1 MKTVDSIKT
10 VYREKNISFYLSI
23 AGSLFMGTV
32 HLISTV
38 KQFSWLT
45 FNYCLFS
52 YILVLIK
59 VLLVY
64 LDRSN
69 NKRRL
74 YLAGAL
80 ALCVLVVPM
89 TVAMVKTIIEKDALV
104 YFFYW
109 MIYLYA
115 TYGTVKFVLAVRSRH
130 KAHKSGDAC
139 GGVLSWISLVTA
151 AYTIQMMEF
160 ALIATFDKD
169 RSDSMTM
176 MQFFTHG
183 AVIIFTV
190 FVIVYLLVKAT
201 TNPVKRMPQNKCF

>member
-1 MKTVDSIKT
+1 MKTVESIKT
-10 VYREKNISFYLSI
+10 VYREKNISFYVSI
-23 AGSLFMGTV
+23 AGPLFMGTV

-59 VLLVY
+59 VLLAY

-80 ALCVLVVPM
+80 SLCVLAVPM
-89 TVAMVKTIIEKDALV
+89 TVAMVKTIMEKDAPV

-115 TYGTVKFVLAVRSRH
+115 TYGTVKFILAVRSRH
-130 KAHKSGDAC
+130 RARKSGDVY

-169 RSDSMTM
+169 RSDSMTT

-183 AVIIFTV
+183 AVIIFTL
-190 FVIVYLLVKAT
+190 FVIVYLLMKFAKG
-201 TNPVKRMPQNKCF
+201 NNIKR

>member
-1 MKTVDSIKT
+1 MKTVENLKT
-10 VYREKNISFYLSI
+10 IYREKNISFYVST
-23 AGSLFMGTV
+23 AGPLFMGTV

-59 VLLVY
+59 ALLAY
-64 LDRSN
+64 LDRSD
-69 NKRRL
+69 NKQRL

-80 ALCVLVVPM
+80 SLCVLAVPM
-89 TVAMVKTIIEKDALV
+89 TVSMVKTIMEKDAPV

-115 TYGTVKFVLAVRSRH
+115 TYGTVKFILSVRSRH
-130 KAHKSGDAC
+130 KARKSGDVHQ
-139 GGVLSWISLVTA
+139 GVLSWLSLVTA

-160 ALIATFDKD
+160 ALIATFDKE
-169 RSDSMTM
+169 RSYSMLL
-176 MQFFTHG
+176 MQYFTHG
-183 AVIIFTV
+183 AVIIFTL
-190 FVIVYLLVKAT
+190 FVIAHLLVKFIKG
-201 TNPVKRMPQNKCF
+201 NNRINQ

>member
-1 MKTVDSIKT
+1 MKTVESIKAI
-10 VYREKNISFYLSI
+10 YREKNISFYASI
-23 AGSLFMGTV
+23 AGPLIMGTV
-32 HLISTV
+32 HLISTL

-52 YILVLIK
+52 YLLVFIK
-59 VLLVY
+59 VLLSF
-64 LDRSN
+64 LDRGD
-69 NKRRL
+69 NKKRL

-80 ALCVLVVPM
+80 SLCVLAVPM
-89 TVAMVKTIIEKDALV
+89 TVAMVKTIMEKDAPV

-115 TYGTVKFVLAVRSRH
+115 TYGTIKFILAVRSRH
-130 KAHKSGDAC
+130 TARKNGNVC
-139 GGVLSWISLVTA
+139 QGVLSWISLVTA

-169 RSDSMTM
+169 RSNAMTM

-183 AVIIFTV
+183 AVIIFTL
-190 FVIVYLLVKAT
+190 FVIVYLLVKFIKLKEKS
-201 TNPVKRMPQNKCF
+201 NR

>member
-1 MKTVDSIKT
+1 MKTNGRLKT
-10 VYREKNISFYLSI
+10 IYREKNISFYVSI
-23 AGSLFMGTV
+23 AGPLFMGTV

-45 FNYCLFS
+45 FSYCLFS
-52 YILVLIK
+52 YFIVLIK
-59 VLLVY
+59 VLLTY
-64 LDRSN
+64 LDRDD

-74 YLAGAL
+74 YLAGAMS
-80 ALCVLVVPM
+80 LCVLAVPM
-89 TVAMVKTIIEKDALV
+89 TVAMVKTIMEKDAPV

-130 KAHKSGDAC
+130 KARKSGDVC

-160 ALIATFDKD
+160 ALIATFDKN
-169 RSDSMTM
+169 RSDVMTM
-176 MQFFTHG
+176 MQFFTHC
-183 AVIIFTV
+183 AIIIFTL
-190 FVIVYLLVKAT
+190 FVIAHLLVKFIKG
-201 TNPVKRMPQNKCF
+201 NNRINQ